1 MFKPEIVVL
10 GCLGPHD
17 PNIRGSFFLRR
28 DAITRRQLGLG
39 HETMVCAVCLSIF
52 LCDNGLRGPTD
63 YGVRGPFGEK

>member
-1 MFKPEIVVL
+1 MGV
-10 GCLGPHD
+10 
-17 PNIRGSFFLRR
+17 FFLRR